1 MSISGAVDF
10 YYYPLFNYPLSIIF
24 AAMFRKLTATVLLMA
39 FVAQTF
45 SAPFIRLDYFFNQ
58 ADYARNCVNKARPML
73 HCNGKCQVMK
83 KIQAEEKKEQEEQER
98 KMGSKVEVLSSRSFY
113 ATGIIVDFFEPIAKQ
128 YSSLS
133 GKDEIQMPRSVFH
146 PPSF

>member
-1 MSISGAVDF
+1 
-10 YYYPLFNYPLSIIF
+10 
-24 AAMFRKLTATVLLMA
+24 MFRKITATVLLMA

-83 KIQAEEKKEQEEQER
+83 KIKEEEKKEQETQER
-98 KMGSKVEVLSSRSFY
+98 KMASKVEVLSSRSFY
-113 ATGIIVDFFEPIAKQ
+113 STPAEQPSVAIAHNYSIINDDAIVHRA
-128 YSSLS
+128 
-133 GKDEIQMPRSVFH
+133 RTVFH
-146 PPSF
+146 PPAA

>member
-10 YYYPLFNYPLSIIF
+10 CYYPLFNYPLSIIF
-24 AAMFRKLTATVLLMA
+24 AAMFRKITATVLLMA

-83 KIQAEEKKEQEEQER
+83 KIKEEEKKEQESQER

-113 ATGIIVDFFEPIAKQ
+113 SVLSEQPSVAIAHHYSTINDGTIIHRA
-128 YSSLS
+128 
-133 GKDEIQMPRSVFH
+133 RAVFH
-146 PPSF
+146 PPAA